1 MTPRTKPHVRA
12 ARGKIGPNETERRAG
27 RPDIPVE
34 TPRSKVN
41 TLAVEVIE
49 GGKPTAISIGQLVPP
64 GVVITRNMH
73 RCRPNLLN
81 PLGTG
86 GSQASS
92 FGDPSGMVR
101 IRLGDGCVRIAG
113 NRRIG
118 HLPRHDH
125 LLRFRH
131 RAVKVAPGWRGRPPH
146 PHRPHR
152 PAAQKPPLVRGRLKT
167 LSLPEWSDP
176 VGALPPLRLP
186 PVSL

>member
-125 LLRFRH
+125 LLPFPPPPL
-131 RAVKVAPGWRGRPPH
+131 KLPPILPPPRPP
-146 PHRPHR
+146 PPHR
-152 PAAQKPPLVRGRLKT
+152 PAAQNPPLVRGRLKA